1 MGNGGAERVA
11 SLLCGQW
18 AKEGHAV
25 TLVLTY
31 RGRGPSAYALH
42 EDIEL
47 IYLSDLVGDAPKW
60 LPMYLRRLSALRSL
74 ITSRSPNVIYS
85 FLTNVNV
92 MALVAGV
99 GLHVPIVVSERSY
112 PPMLPLPRALRAL
125 RVLTY
130 PCAHRVVMQTRDG
143 LDWLSRAIPRAKG
156 AYIGNPVSVPI
167 SVSTPV
173 CLPETHVPKGAKVVM
188 AVGRLG
194 PEKQFDKLI
203 DAFAKTCKGT
213 PQAHLVIAGEGPLR
227 ATLTEQ
233 VRALDLENRVSL
245 VGKVGNIQDWYDT
258 ASLFVLSSAFE
269 GFPNALMEAVC
280 NGVPAVSF
288 DCATGP
294 RDILESWAPEA
305 LVPPSEGAEGL
316 ARAMGV
322 ALDARL
328 PQPDTQALQAQ
339 HAVKRIADQWT
350 AQWDI
355 AS

>member
-1 MGNGGAERVA
+1 MAA
-11 SLLCGQW
+11 LLCGYW
-18 AKEGHAV
+18 AHEGHAV

-31 RGRGPSAYALH
+31 RGREPSAFELH
-42 EDIEL
+42 DDIDL
-47 IYLSDLVGDAPKW
+47 IYLSDLVGDVPKW
-60 LPMYLRRLSALRSL
+60 LPMYLRRLSALRS
-74 ITSRSPNVIYS
+74 IMTSRSPDVVYS

-92 MALVAGV
+92 MVLIAGL
-99 GLHVPIVVSERSY
+99 GLHIPVVISERSY
-112 PPMLPLPRALRAL
+112 PPMVPISRALRVL

-130 PCAHRVVMQTRDG
+130 PWAHKVVMQTQDG
-143 LDWLSRAIPRAKG
+143 LDWLTRAIPRAKG
-156 AYIGNPVSVPI
+156 ASIANPVSIPI
-167 SVSTPV
+167 PIGTPV
-173 CLPETHVPKGAKVVM
+173 CLPETHVPKGVKLVL
-188 AVGRLG
+188 AVGRLA

-203 DAFAKTCKGT
+203 DAFAMICKGA

-233 VRALDLENRVSL
+233 VRVLDLEGRVSL
-245 VGKVGNIQDWYDT
+245 VGKVGNIQDWYEA

-280 NGVPAVSF
+280 SGVPAVSF

-294 RDILESWAPEA
+294 RDIVGSWAPEA

-322 ALDARL
+322 ALHARL